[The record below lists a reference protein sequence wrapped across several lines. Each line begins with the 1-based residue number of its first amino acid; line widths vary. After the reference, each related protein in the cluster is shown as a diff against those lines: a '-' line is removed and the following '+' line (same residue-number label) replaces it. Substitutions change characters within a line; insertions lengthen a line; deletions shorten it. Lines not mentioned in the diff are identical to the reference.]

1 MRPKFRPL
9 KDLATSSNFTYFFFI
24 LFSSG
29 DFKFSSLSERLELLV
44 RFFLFDVINI
54 RIFQLSMICK
64 KRNYGERPNTRLLT
78 SHTSTQSPKS
88 AEVSIRKI
96 NFMQQFMSI
105 YNSVKKFK
113 LKASSF
119 DIQGDLVRN

>member
-1 MRPKFRPL
+1 MES
-9 KDLATSSNFTYFFFI
+9 DQTH
-24 LFSSG
+24 
-29 DFKFSSLSERLELLV
+29 V
-44 RFFLFDVINI
+44 
-54 RIFQLSMICK
+54 
-64 KRNYGERPNTRLLT
+64 LLT